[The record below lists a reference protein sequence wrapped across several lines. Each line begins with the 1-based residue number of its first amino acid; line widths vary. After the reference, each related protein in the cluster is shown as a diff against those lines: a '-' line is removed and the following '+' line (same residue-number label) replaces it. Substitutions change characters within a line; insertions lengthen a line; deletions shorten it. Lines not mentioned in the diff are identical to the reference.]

1 MNFGER
7 LRFLRKELDYSLRKM
22 ADELGISFSALGK
35 YERNEHQPDF
45 ETLEKIADY
54 FDVSIDWLLG
64 RTQGYEHAIRLIDSA
79 VERMNLEVDLNIP
92 PALLNEMILK
102 NIDES
107 QLSLI
112 PVYGTSN
119 GMLNLSEANI
129 IEYEFKHNQDMPEE
143 SFFYIISPDDSMKGS
158 NIVKDSKVLCRR
170 LDMIDIKNLDIG
182 KIYLVSYQN
191 SLYVRRVFVNN
202 QDQITLQAENNQ
214 FPPIIINNMSDIN
227 IIGHVQ
233 SVEFNP
239 NKQ

>member
-79 VERMNLEVDLNIP
+79 VERMNPEVDLNIP